1 MDRHVINMI
10 AKKAADE
17 CVKSAFDLNSI
28 IEHIKGMFG
37 GGNIDIKDI
46 MPYLGAAMPLFK
58 GVGGLAGLPGVAGLL
73 DLARGGANM
82 RTLTAGAGVQAA
94 PSNGAQP
101 PTPPPPQTATAIP
114 NAPAPPVATTPPPVN
129 NVAAATPLPGQPD
142 PYPGEGASW
151 SAINAWQGTQPAN
164 KPAPVASAP
173 KQNSLQTAWSE
184 WQGTQ
189 PANKPAPVASAPQ
202 QRQTPY
208 AMDVKSPTGGPG
220 GAWAGG
226 ITSGRGNVPA
236 PAQQTKAQLPKAGF
250 FDFMSSSGPKPGAS
264 PPGSPG
270 PSALRIKPPVPP
282 KPLGT

>member
-101 PTPPPPQTATAIP
+101 PTPPPPQTATAIA
-114 NAPAPPVATTPPPVN
+114 NAPAPPVATTPPTVN
-129 NVAAATPLPGQPD
+129 NAVAATPLPGQPD
-142 PYPGEGASW
+142 PHPGAGASW
-151 SAINAWQGTQPAN
+151 
-164 KPAPVASAP
+164 
-173 KQNSLQTAWSE
+173 TATNE
-184 WQGTQ
+184 WTARQA
-189 PANKPAPVASAPQ
+189 ANKPAPVASAPQ

-208 AMDVKSPTGGPG
+208 AMDVKSPPGGPG
-220 GAWAGG
+220 GALASNYKSPPGGLGGAWAGDV
-226 ITSGRGNVPA
+226 TSGRGNVPA
-236 PAQQTKAQLPKAGF
+236 PAQQTKAQLPKPGF
-250 FDFMSSSGPKPGAS
+250 FDFMTSSGHKPGAS

-270 PSALRIKPPVPP
+270 PSALGIKPIAQT
-282 KPLGT
+282 KSLGS

>member
-101 PTPPPPQTATAIP
+101 PTPPPPQTAKAIT
-114 NAPAPPVATTPPPVN
+114 NSTTPPVATAPPTVSN
-129 NVAAATPLPGQPD
+129 AAAATPLPGQPD
-142 PYPGEGASW
+142 PYPGAGASW
-151 SAINAWQGTQPAN
+151 AATNAWNARQAAK
-164 KPAPVASAP
+164 KPA
-173 KQNSLQTAWSE
+173 
-184 WQGTQ
+184 
-189 PANKPAPVASAPQ
+189 
-202 QRQTPY
+202 
-208 AMDVKSPTGGPG
+208 
-220 GAWAGG
+220 
-226 ITSGRGNVPA
+226 NVPA
-236 PAQQTKAQLPKAGF
+236 PAKQPKAQLPKASF
-250 FDFMSSSGPKPGAS
+250 FDFMNSSGPRPGAS

-270 PSALRIKPPVPP
+270 PSALRIKPIAQT
-282 KPLGT
+282 KPLGG